1 MRGARD
7 ARRLGICRIHTAL
20 VIPYRAGVTLYF
32 GLDGLPGYA
41 QGALPADAGVS
52 VARAELD
59 TVYDSSG
66 VDARE
71 TIERPAA
78 TRRRRQCR
86 R

>member
-7 ARRLGICRIHTAL
+7 ARWLGICHIHTAL
-20 VIPYRAGVTLYF
+20 VMPCLGDMTLYF
-32 GLDGLPGYA
+32 RLDGLPGYA
-41 QGALPADAGVS
+41 QGALPADAGS
-52 VARAELD
+52 AVARADLD
-59 TVYDSSG
+59 TVYDSAR